1 MPLSVFLDTFNEHLL
16 IYEEFFNAI
25 KDKQGRY
32 INKLIDDINLL
43 QTKYALAQLAIKYM
57 ELTNERDAEVMS
69 VLSSYL
75 AIRPT
80 DGLKIILTRS
90 RKLLSDIDL
99 KRKELERIS
108 PKADGSKVDR
118 KYFTRLIVQVQKH
131 FKIIIIKKEV
141 TVAEFAEMI
150 IDLRNEI
157 EKSNAR
163 QS

>member
-1 MPLSVFLDTFNEHLL
+1 MPLSVFLDTFNEHPL

-43 QTKYALAQLAIKYM
+43 QTKYALAQLGIKYM
-57 ELTNERDAEVMS
+57 ELTNERDVDIMK
-69 VLSSYL
+69 VLGNYL
-75 AIRPT
+75 AIRST

-108 PKADGSKVDR
+108 PKTDGSKVDR
-118 KYFTRLIVQVQKH
+118 KYFTHLIVQVQKH